1 MNKTLFLKFAFVGSF
16 GFITNLFCFYIFS
29 NYFLLNVNVS
39 SIIAFILANAQNYI
53 FNSSWTFHKS
63 QHRVSFMKYIQY
75 LSSSTIGLAVN
86 LITLNLSI
94 YFLGI
99 NYKFAGQI
107 LGVAGGSLFN
117 YKFSKYFVFEYKK

>member
-39 SIIAFILANAQNYI
+39 SILAFIIASFQNYI
-53 FNSSWTFHKS
+53 FNRSWTFYKSKHK
-63 QHRVSFMKYIQY
+63 VGFIKYIQFV
-75 LSSSTIGLAVN
+75 SSSTLGLAVN
-86 LITLNLSI
+86 LIILNLSI

-107 LGVAGGSLFN
+107 LGVIGGSLFN
-117 YKFSKYFVFEYKK
+117 YKFSKYFVFDLKE